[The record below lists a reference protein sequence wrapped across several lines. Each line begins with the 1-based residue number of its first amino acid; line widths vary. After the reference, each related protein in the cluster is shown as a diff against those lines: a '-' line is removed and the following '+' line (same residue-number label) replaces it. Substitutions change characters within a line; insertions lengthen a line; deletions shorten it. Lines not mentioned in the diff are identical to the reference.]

1 MNTCFILLYQL
12 AIRLYGLA
20 IRIGANFQNKAKLW
34 ITGRQHIF
42 EKLTKAFETE
52 TGAIIWMHCASLGEF
67 EQGRPLIERFKAD
80 YPAYKIL
87 LTFYSPS
94 GYEIR
99 KNYALAD
106 YVFYLPLDTPSNA
119 NRFISIVQP
128 KLVFF
133 VKYEFW
139 YFYLMTLQ
147 QKKIPYYLIAGVFR
161 PKQLFFKPYGKWYFK
176 AIQGFEKIFLTDAP
190 SLAIA
195 RKHDLQ
201 QALLT
206 GDPRIDRVAA
216 IAKNASPIHE
226 LQQFKGNKQ
235 LFILGSAHEQDWQI
249 FFDFLKAIQTQTYFD
264 QWRFMIAPHE
274 ITDTQLTKITEQSP
288 LPILRYTH
296 CTTPQQIAPSALFVL
311 DTIGQLSAAYQYGD
325 MAFIGGGFG
334 TGIHNILEPAAF
346 GLPILFGPNYEK
358 FQEAVELVEI
368 GGAVCVRDSVELVA
382 IFERWEEEVNRVA
395 VGKVTRSY
403 IERNVG
409 GTKRILRELSIKG
422 FYKK

>member
-20 IRIGANFQNKAKLW
+20 IRIGANFQAKAKLW

-119 NRFISIVQP
+119 KRFISIVQP

-139 YFYLMTLQ
+139 YFYLITLQ

-161 PKQLFFKPYGKWYFK
+161 PNQLFFKPYGKWYFK
-176 AIQGFEKIFLTDAP
+176 AIQGFEKIFLIDAP

-201 QALLT
+201 QAILT

-216 IAKNASPIHE
+216 IAKNAPPIHE
-226 LQQFKGNKQ
+226 LQTFKGNKQ
-235 LFILGSAHEQDWQI
+235 LFILGSAHEQDWQV
-249 FFDFLKAIQTQTYFD
+249 FFDFLKNIQTKDYFD

-274 ITDTQLTKITEQSP
+274 ITDTQLSKTTEHSP
-288 LPILRYTH
+288 LPVLRYTH
-296 CTTPQQIAPSALFVL
+296 CTTPQPVAPSALFVL

-325 MAFIGGGFG
+325 IAFIGGGFD

-346 GLPILFGPNYEK
+346 GLPILFGSTYHK
-358 FQEAVELVEI
+358 FQEAKDLIEQ
-368 GGAVCVRDSVELVA
+368 GGAVVVLDVEGLVS
-382 IFERWEEEVNRVA
+382 IFEQWVVDAERIGVGGVNWGY
-395 VGKVTRSY
+395 VGG
-403 IERNVG
+403 NVG
-409 GTKRILRELSIKG
+409 GTKNILRELSI
-422 FYKK
+422 

>member
-12 AIRLYGLA
+12 AIRFYGLA
-20 IRIGANFQNKAKLW
+20 IRIGANFQAKAKLW

-119 NRFISIVQP
+119 KRFISIVQP

-139 YFYLMTLQ
+139 YFYLITLQ

-161 PKQLFFKPYGKWYFK
+161 PNQLFFKPYGKWYFK
-176 AIQGFEKIFLTDAP
+176 AIQGFEKIFLIDAP

-201 QALLT
+201 QAVLT

-216 IAKNASPIHE
+216 IAKNAPPIHE
-226 LQQFKGNKQ
+226 LQTFKGNKQ
-235 LFILGSAHEQDWQI
+235 LFILGSAHE
-249 FFDFLKAIQTQTYFD
+249 
-264 QWRFMIAPHE
+264 
-274 ITDTQLTKITEQSP
+274 
-288 LPILRYTH
+288 
-296 CTTPQQIAPSALFVL
+296 
-311 DTIGQLSAAYQYGD
+311 
-325 MAFIGGGFG
+325 
-334 TGIHNILEPAAF
+334 
-346 GLPILFGPNYEK
+346 
-358 FQEAVELVEI
+358 
-368 GGAVCVRDSVELVA
+368 
-382 IFERWEEEVNRVA
+382 
-395 VGKVTRSY
+395 
-403 IERNVG
+403 
-409 GTKRILRELSIKG
+409 
-422 FYKK
+422 

>member
-1 MNTCFILLYQL
+1 
-12 AIRLYGLA
+12 
-20 IRIGANFQNKAKLW
+20 
-34 ITGRQHIF
+34 
-42 EKLTKAFETE
+42 
-52 TGAIIWMHCASLGEF
+52 MHCASLGEF

-119 NRFISIVQP
+119 KRFISIVQP
-128 KLVFF
+128 KLAFF

-139 YFYLMTLQ
+139 YFYLITLQ

-161 PKQLFFKPYGKWYFK
+161 PNQLFFKPYGKWYFK
-176 AIQGFEKIFLTDAP
+176 AIQGFEKIFLIDAP

-195 RKHDLQ
+195 RKHDLK
-201 QALLT
+201 QAVLT

-216 IAKNASPIHE
+216 IAKNAPPIHE
-226 LQQFKGNKQ
+226 LQAFKGNKQ
-235 LFILGSAHEQDWQI
+235 LFILGSAHEQDWQV
-249 FFDFLKAIQTQTYFD
+249 FFDFLKNIQTKDYFD

-274 ITDTQLTKITEQSP
+274 ISDTQLSKITEHSP
-288 LPILRYTH
+288 LPVLRYTH
-296 CTTPQQIAPSALFVL
+296 CTTPQPVTPSALFVL

-325 MAFIGGGFG
+325 IAFIGGGFD

-346 GLPILFGPNYEK
+346 GLPILFGPTYHK
-358 FQEAVELVEI
+358 FQEAKDLIEQ
-368 GGAVCVRDSVELVA
+368 GGAVVVLDSEGLVS
-382 IFERWEEEVNRVA
+382 IFEEWVLEVERIG
-395 VGKVTRSY
+395 VGGVNWGY
-403 IERNVG
+403 VGGNVG
-409 GTKRILRELSIKG
+409 GTKNILRELSI
-422 FYKK
+422 

>member
-20 IRIGANFQNKAKLW
+20 IRIGANFQAKAKLW

-119 NRFISIVQP
+119 KRFISIVQP

-139 YFYLMTLQ
+139 YFYLITLQ

-161 PKQLFFKPYGKWYFK
+161 PNQLFFKPYGKWYFK
-176 AIQGFEKIFLTDAP
+176 AIQGFEKIFLIDAP

-201 QALLT
+201 QAILT

-216 IAKNASPIHE
+216 IAKNAPPIHE
-226 LQQFKGNKQ
+226 LQTFKGNKQ
-235 LFILGSAHEQDWQI
+235 LFILGSAHEQDWQV
-249 FFDFLKAIQTQTYFD
+249 FFDFLKNIQTKDYFD

-274 ITDTQLTKITEQSP
+274 ITDTQLSKITEHSP
-288 LPILRYTH
+288 LPVLRYTH
-296 CTTPQQIAPSALFVL
+296 CTTPQPVAPSALFVL
-311 DTIGQLSAAYQYGD
+311 DTIGQLSAAYQYGAI
-325 MAFIGGGFG
+325 AFIGGGFD

-346 GLPILFGPNYEK
+346 GLPILFGPRYQK
-358 FQEAVELVEI
+358 FQEAKDLIEQ
-368 GGAVCVRDSVELVA
+368 GGAVVVLDVEGLVS
-382 IFERWEEEVNRVA
+382 IFEEWVLEVERIG
-395 VGKVTRSY
+395 VGGVNWGY
-403 IERNVG
+403 VGGNVG
-409 GTKRILRELSIKG
+409 GTKNILRELSI
-422 FYKK
+422 